1 MKEIKLTYSDDE
13 FAMIQRVANRR
24 KSSVR
29 SLLLRMCYDLD
40 FKQQKREYEKG
51 PVPTKKKR
59 RR

>member
-24 KSSVR
+24 KGSVR

-40 FKQQKREYEKG
+40 FKQQKREYERG
-51 PVPTKKKR
+51 SVPPRRKR